1 MDRGHREYLERRHN
15 AREWHGR
22 DSPNRRVISD
32 FHFSGSEL
40 TGWTLLRTRR
50 DARHTPPT
58 LLTLWHRGDPTLEL
72 LAIDVWE
79 CVSAV
84 AAHDQLLE
92 VLGSVQSDAV
102 ERHKAR
108 TRIGDVAFTLGHTF
122 ALFGR
127 VNIVVMI
134 RNAGPKTLDVE
145 PVARV
150 VDDLL
155 VSLSPSGKSPRRR

>member
-1 MDRGHREYLERRHN
+1 MDTGHRQYLERRHN
-15 AREWHGR
+15 AREWHRR
-22 DSPNRRVISD
+22 DPSNRQVISN
-32 FHFSGSEL
+32 FRFSGSEL

-50 DARHTPPT
+50 DERHTPPT
-58 LLTLWHRGDPTLEL
+58 LLTIWHRGDPTLEL

-79 CVSAV
+79 CVSAA

-92 VLGSVQSDAV
+92 VLGSVQSDVV
-102 ERHKAR
+102 ERHKAG
-108 TRIGDVAFTLGHTF
+108 TGIGDVGFTLARTF
-122 ALFGR
+122 ALFAR

-150 VDDLL
+150 VDNLL
-155 VSLSPSGKSPRRR
+155 VSLSPSRRPPGRR